1 MAARKAE
8 EVEAC
13 SCRAAIDEGQKAE
26 LGRRLGRV
34 DVVGVWIGGMLLG
47 CMGVGSLRRVAA
59 SESVSPALGRFRA
72 LDAGW
77 ACLVLALS
85 RCVARFAVNASHMS
99 RGEDTCATACFHTRF
114 VCVRVCGFVS
124 VPGWCRS
131 AAGGVSCGCGRR
143 AVIYLLPRGGV
154 LQGQMIFTSFYLLI
168 F

>member
-59 SESVSPALGRFRA
+59 SESVSPVLGRFRA

-99 RGEDTCATACFHTRF
+99 RGEDTCAAACFHTLVLF
-114 VCVRVCGFVS
+114 VCVCVGSSLCL
-124 VPGWCRS
+124 
-131 AAGGVSCGCGRR
+131 AGVEAR
-143 AVIYLLPRGGV
+143 RGGLV
-154 LQGQMIFTSFYLLI
+154 VVVAEGPFFTFSPGEVCCRAR
-168 F
+168 